1 MSSILA
7 DQSSSDASAWT
18 SRYPIIHI
26 FAAFVFIG
34 GLFAVSLVGGQHFA
48 YPLDDTYIHVVL
60 AKTLATSGV
69 WGIDPQTPVASS
81 SSPLWTVMLAAIYLV
96 LGWLGASLTLY
107 TPLLLNMV
115 FVAALILLNARIL
128 QHAKVP
134 GNWPL
139 TATWLFSALPCV
151 AAIGMEHVAHAFFV
165 TLFLYRASLSLT
177 LEEESGSQRQIQR
190 VDWVLAAMAALAAT
204 SRYESVFIIGPVVL
218 YSVWRG
224 AWKQAAAM
232 TFATAMPLLAFGWLW
247 VHGGG
252 WMVPNAL
259 LLKGA
264 SAATAS
270 PGLSSWLRGVA
281 HNSIV
286 NLTARPAMVSH
297 AISLIHLILCWR
309 NRNVALPVALFSRVT
324 LLGVLAHIML
334 ASFGWLFRYD
344 AWLIQLN
351 LLSIFM
357 LLAHRPRN
365 ISARLSWAITLLC
378 FGVLSLRLAGASIKT
393 PMAMEDRRWEHIMPS
408 NFAHQYLQGR
418 TVLVNDLGVLAYRG
432 SFKVVDLFGLGNNE
446 PLRMRRSPQGYGAQQ
461 LSQLSH
467 EVHGDAAIVQLC
479 WEEVRLRVP
488 SDWRLIGYWRGDRN
502 VVFSDKIVALF
513 SLKREEDEPLARAFA
528 QFVPDQAVQI
538 HGREFAERFNRAD
551 GVQRHAMLEELCSK

>member
-1 MSSILA
+1 MSSVLA
-7 DQSSSDASAWT
+7 GPSSSGTPTWN
-18 SRYPIIHI
+18 SRHLVIHI
-26 FAAFVFIG
+26 FMALLVIG
-34 GLFAVSLVGGQHFA
+34 GLIAVTLLGGQHFV
-48 YPLDDTYIHVVL
+48 YPLDDTYIHMVL

-69 WGIDPQTPVASS
+69 WGIDPQTPVAAS
-81 SSPLWTVMLAAIYLV
+81 SSPLWTVLLAAVYLT
-96 LGWLGASLTLY
+96 LGWLGESLMLY

-115 FVAALILLNARIL
+115 FVVALICLNARIL
-128 QHAKVP
+128 QRAKVP

-139 TATWLFSALPCV
+139 AATWLFSALPSV

-165 TLFLYRASLSLT
+165 TFFLYQASRSLA
-177 LEEESGSQRQIQR
+177 LEEGAVNQHRGQDI
-190 VDWVLAAMAALAAT
+190 DWALAALAALAAT

-218 YSVWRG
+218 YGLWRG
-224 AWKQAAAM
+224 MWKQAAAM
-232 TFATAMPLLAFGWLW
+232 ALATALPLVAFGLLW

-264 SAATAS
+264 SAASAS
-270 PGLSSWLRGVA
+270 PGLASWLSGVA
-281 HNSIV
+281 HNAIG

-309 NRNVALPVALFSRVT
+309 NRAVALPVAFFSRVT
-324 LLGVLAHIML
+324 LLGVVAHILL

-365 ISARLSWAITLLC
+365 ISARSAWVLTLLC
-378 FGVLSLRLAGASIKT
+378 FAVLSLRLAGASIKT

-408 NFAHQYLQGR
+408 DFAHQYLQGR

-432 SFKVVDLFGLGNNE
+432 GLKVVDFFGLGNNE
-446 PLRMRRSPQGYGAQQ
+446 PLRMRRSVQGYGALE
-461 LSQLSH
+461 LSELAH
-467 EVHGDAAIVQLC
+467 EVDGDAAIVQLC
-479 WEEVRLRVP
+479 WEEVSLRMP
-488 SDWRLIGYWRGDRN
+488 SDWKLIGYWRGDRN
-502 VVFSDKIVALF
+502 VVFNDKVVALF
-513 SLKREEDEPLARAFA
+513 SLKPKEDEMLARAFE
-528 QFVPDQAVQI
+528 QFVPAQAVQTR
-538 HGREFAERFNRAD
+538 GRAFAQQFNQAD
-551 GVQRHAMLEELCSK
+551 TAKRHIMLKEMCAQ